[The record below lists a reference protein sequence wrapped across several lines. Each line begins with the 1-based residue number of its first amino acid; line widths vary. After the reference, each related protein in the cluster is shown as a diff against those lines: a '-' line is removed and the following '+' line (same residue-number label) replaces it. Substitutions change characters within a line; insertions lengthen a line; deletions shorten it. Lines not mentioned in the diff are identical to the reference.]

1 MAIEKITVDKMSDM
15 LGKINGNFY
24 QLPPLIIQ
32 SGTPTMKTEAQ
43 KVGQKYLN
51 KITMALYIC
60 SEIEYD
66 NNEAIKNDN
75 TIYKWNEISGKNRF
89 PVIVKDISPTNLTFA
104 EGVGQQ
110 YIDSANN
117 KLYICSNINN
127 EGTLYTW
134 VLIAIGN
141 IFPIIV
147 SKDGIIKNNITKGIG
162 QLLIDFK
169 TDNLYMCIKKE
180 EEDDIWY
187 PINTGEQQIIYSS
200 MPFLSMK
207 EDNLWLKKNGGI
219 EKNTSGLTTQVPIL

>member
-1 MAIEKITVDKMSDM
+1 MAIEKIKLDKMTDFID
-15 LGKINGNFY
+15 KINNNFN
-24 QLPPLIIQ
+24 QLPPLIIKG
-32 SGTPTMKTEAQ
+32 SSPTFKTEAQ
-43 KVGQKYLN
+43 IIGQKFFN
-51 KITMALYIC
+51 NFTGALYIC
-60 SEIEYD
+60 AEIEYD

-134 VLIAIGN
+134 TLIAIGN

-147 SKDGIIKNNITKGIG
+147 SKDGIIKNNIAKGIG

-169 TDNLYMCIKKE
+169 TENLYMCIKKE
-180 EEDDIWY
+180 EKDDIWC

-207 EDNLWLKKNGGI
+207 EDNLWFKKNGGI